1 MKSFKKNRYFI
12 HPILAILITAI
23 PIPLLITSG
32 FVFHHSRR
40 ELPDGWIIG
49 ALCMFLFIYAITFVV
64 ASILASISSNLLAL
78 IHKFNKKNSCLAGG
92 LMAAMAYIPVYGVNR
107 MEDILMSPSLYITML
122 NGVFGG
128 WLFWR
133 LWERAGR

>member
-1 MKSFKKNRYFI
+1 MKLFKKTRYFI
-12 HPILAILITAI
+12 HAILAILITAI

-32 FVFHHSRR
+32 FVFHGSRW

-49 ALCMFLFIYAITFVV
+49 ALYMFLFIYAVAFVV
-64 ASILASISSNLLAL
+64 VSILASISLGLLAF